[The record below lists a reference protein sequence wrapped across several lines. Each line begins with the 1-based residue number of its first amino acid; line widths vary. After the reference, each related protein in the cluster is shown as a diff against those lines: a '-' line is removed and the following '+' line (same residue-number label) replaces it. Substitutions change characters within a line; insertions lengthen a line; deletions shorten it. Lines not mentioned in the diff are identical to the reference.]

1 MSHSGQLD
9 PERIRTRVLDA
20 LRDLAPSDRQLEALA
35 AISRGEVDI
44 EDDPVVGEILVQIG
58 DLTVVV
64 ARDQCVDNGSGVRSE

>member
-20 LRDLAPSDRQLEALA
+20 LRDLQPSDRQLEALA

-44 EDDPVVGEILVQIG
+44 EDNPVVGEILVQIG
-58 DLTVVV
+58 DLSVI
-64 ARDQCVDNGSGVRSE
+64 VDRSECLSPEPG